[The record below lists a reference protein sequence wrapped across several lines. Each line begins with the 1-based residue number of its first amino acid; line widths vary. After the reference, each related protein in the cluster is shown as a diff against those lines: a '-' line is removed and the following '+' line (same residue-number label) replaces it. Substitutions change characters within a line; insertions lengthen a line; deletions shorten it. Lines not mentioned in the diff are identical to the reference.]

1 MVRRLYQLKKVEGQ
15 TMAKDGAALGLGDS
29 TVRNIVAGI
38 YPFSTELARCVARYV
53 RGG

>member
-15 TMAKDGAALGLGDS
+15 TMAKVGAALGLGDS

-38 YPFSTELARCVARYV
+38 
-53 RGG
+53 